1 MVAVIETTLVKW
13 GNSQGFRVSR
23 EACELLGV
31 ELGAKAEMRVDSD
44 TSQLVITFEQPE
56 RKFHRTR
63 KVTIEKVFEEYVGDY
78 EAPSDWPASGN
89 EIDWGEPA
97 GKEVW

>member
-1 MVAVIETTLVKW
+1 MVAVMETTLVKW
-13 GNSQGFRVSR
+13 GNSQGFRVSK

-31 ELGAKAEMRVDSD
+31 DLGAKAKMKVDAAA
-44 TSQLVITFEQPE
+44 SQIVLTFEQPK

-63 KVTIEKVFEEYVGDY
+63 KVSIEKLFEGYEGEYVPPD
-78 EAPSDWPASGN
+78 DWPLNNN

-97 GKEVW
+97 GEEVW

>member
-1 MVAVIETTLVKW
+1 MVAVMETTLVKW
-13 GNSQGFRVSR
+13 GNSQGFRISK

-31 ELGAKAEMRVDSD
+31 DLGAKATMKVDSIA
-44 TSQLVITFEQPE
+44 SQLVLTFEQPK

-63 KVTIEKVFEEYVGDY
+63 KLTIEELFVGY
-78 EAPSDWPASGN
+78 EGGYDPPVDWPLDNN

-97 GKEVW
+97 GEEVW